1 MRPENGSFPFPLSN
15 NLSSMKWFIAKM
27 VYQIICGAGKHAPQ
41 FDEQLRLIVAENVE
55 EALRKALAMGTEE
68 QDSFL
73 NQKNDWVRWKFINV
87 SDLYPM
93 SQLID
98 GAEIYSRIE
107 EVDNADAYISFVH
120 RRAEAI
126 EQKHRDT
133 ILI

>member
-1 MRPENGSFPFPLSN
+1 
-15 NLSSMKWFIAKM
+15 M
-27 VYQIICGAGKHAPQ
+27 VYQIICGAGEHAPQ
-41 FDEQLRLIVAENVE
+41 FDEQLRLIVAENLEV
-55 EALRKALAMGTEE
+55 ALRKAHAMGTRE

-93 SQLID
+93 NQLID

-120 RRAEAI
+120 QRAEAI